1 MLGPDSFDSTD
12 FKMLKKSIKLLF
24 LFFSSPS
31 ACPVYGEL
39 PVSKHPQQKARDYIY
54 ISSQNT
60 QFTGSCPPQLEYKK
74 TSYNLQTVSLFLSR
88 HNKLSRFLYHK
99 ISTEK

>member
-60 QFTGSCPPQLEYKK
+60 RFTGSCPPQLEYKK
-74 TSYNLQTVSLFLSR
+74 LPTTYKQFRVFCQDVINFLAFCII
-88 HNKLSRFLYHK
+88 K
-99 ISTEK
+99 